1 MASSHSKDAELLAD
15 PKEINQILDEAFLE
29 NFGQMIDE
37 AFDGEFDEAIKA
49 EADARWEYEKT
60 LTDPETKR
68 RYEKALADL
77 DDEGKPWQ

>member
-1 MASSHSKDAELLAD
+1 MASSHPKDAELLA
-15 PKEINQILDEAFLE
+15 KINHAAWFNEADEDFPVME
-29 NFGQMIDE
+29 C
-37 AFDGEFDEAIKA
+37 FDGAMTEV

-68 RYEKALADL
+68 KYEKALADL